1 MKTRSSECIDT
12 ACLRTFVRP
21 RLLAWALALPAAGS
35 ACGGSAPPPSAD
47 ATNAT
52 AAPTAQAQP
61 AGPREVCEHLL
72 AVVSRKLSTDG
83 RPVTE
88 GKEQEF
94 IRGCLEEESTGQAA
108 DKERWAGRAACFLA
122 AKTGDDVLACDESHP
137 FPSVPLDC
145 DRLLA
150 PEDIQADLGLS
161 MRPSDDEEPT
171 SAENCSR
178 DFHTDD
184 GRFLLVYL
192 RSHRTASD
200 AAELVRGPHEKA
212 TQEKL
217 LPGLGD
223 VAERHAEGSLCRVA
237 VAKGRVSMVVT
248 FHARQQACTFDAL
261 ERLAAKATARLP

>member
-1 MKTRSSECIDT
+1 MMTRSSQCIGT
-12 ACLRTFVRP
+12 VRLRTFVGP

-35 ACGGSAPPPSAD
+35 ACGGTTPPPAAD

-52 AAPTAQAQP
+52 VAPTAQAQP
-61 AGPREVCEHLL
+61 AGPREVCEHLR
-72 AVVSRKLSTDG
+72 AVVSRELSKDG
-83 RPVTE
+83 RPVNE

-94 IRGCLEEESTGQAA
+94 MRGCLEEESTGQAD

-122 AKTGDDVLACDESHP
+122 AKTGDDVLACEESHP

-150 PEDIQADLGLS
+150 PADIQADLGLS
-161 MRPSDDEEPT
+161 MRPSDDDEPT
-171 SAENCSR
+171 STETCSR

-184 GRFLLVYL
+184 GRFFIVYL
-192 RSHRTASD
+192 RSHRTTTE

-212 TQEKL
+212 TQAKL
-217 LPGLGD
+217 LSGLGD
-223 VAERHAEGSLCRVA
+223 VAERHMEGTLCRVA
-237 VAKGRVSMVVT
+237 VAKGRVTMVVT
-248 FHARQQACTFDAL
+248 LNPRQQPCAFDAL

>member
-1 MKTRSSECIDT
+1 MMTRASECIGT
-12 ACLRTFVRP
+12 AYLRTFVRL
-21 RLLAWALALPAAGS
+21 RLLAWALVLPAAGS
-35 ACGGSAPPPSAD
+35 ACGGAAPPPSANATD
-47 ATNAT
+47 ATV
-52 AAPTAQAQP
+52 APTAQT
-61 AGPREVCEHLL
+61 AGPREVCEHLRAL
-72 AVVSRKLSTDG
+72 VFRELSTKG
-83 RPVTE
+83 RPVNE

-94 IRGCLEEESTGQAA
+94 MRGCLEEESTGQTE

-122 AKTGDDVLACDESHP
+122 AKTGDDALACEESHP

-171 SAENCSR
+171 STVVCNR
-178 DFHTDD
+178 DFHTED
-184 GRFLLVYL
+184 GRFLLL
-192 RSHRTASD
+192 LLQSHRTATE
-200 AAELVRGPHEKA
+200 AAKLVRGPHEKA

-223 VAERHAEGSLCRVA
+223 VAKRHAEGSSCRVA
-237 VAKGRVSMVVT
+237 VAKGRVTMVVT
-248 FHARQQACTFDAL
+248 LHAQQQACAFDAL